1 MKITHSDE
9 NPPSEDDLASEYT
22 FDYKKAKS
30 NRFATQNNDRKM
42 TVVVLKDA
50 K

>member
-1 MKITHSDE
+1 MHSDE
-9 NPPSEDDLASEYT
+9 TLPNNEDLAIEYT

-30 NRFATQNNDRKM
+30 NRFTTQNNDCKM